1 MDYSGLE
8 ILYKLLTEVRDLKH
22 TEEESI
28 TGNLILSADIISN
41 IEVIYSEDIFEL
53 VNDKGVIDI
62 DDINNYS
69 EENIQITIY
78 INNISSFF
86 SSFESFLQGNSLG
99 LQSKS
104 FFIFKENIL
113 VKDSAELSHKLPRFN
128 NCLQILELIDN
139 LSNEKIQEGNA
150 LSFFYSIKNNSFLK
164 IEAVY
169 TQEDFQNLLDDNSI
183 QIIKQELL
191 SGTNIED
198 KRKVFINELNS
209 LRGNE
214 AILYFGIILKEWNKL
229 ILNYNLSYQLYLEGF
244 SVEKL
249 KVTANEYFIKITEK
263 IYESISKISAY
274 LFGIPIGYLVLI
286 SSYDFTNENFIKNFL
301 ILLISTI
308 FFMFVYFI
316 FCKNIE
322 ENIDAINEELIDF
335 ETRLG
340 NANSVNFITEKIKS
354 IRENKIKKQS
364 NKLSLIKTLSII
376 IYGLSV
382 LVFIFL
388 MTS

>member
-1 MDYSGLE
+1 MDHNGLE
-8 ILYKLLTEVRDLKH
+8 NLRKLLTEVRNLKH

-28 TGNLILSADIISN
+28 SGNLILSSDIISS

-62 DDINNYS
+62 DDINNYL

-86 SSFESFLQGNSLG
+86 SSFESFLQGNNFG
-99 LQSKS
+99 LQSAS
-104 FFIFKENIL
+104 FLIYKEDIL
-113 VKDSAELSHKLPRFN
+113 IKDSAELLHKIPTFN

-169 TQEDFQNLLDDNSI
+169 TQEDFQNLLHDNSI

-249 KVTANEYFIKITEK
+249 KVAANEYFIKITEK

-286 SSYDFTNENFIKNFL
+286 SSYDFTNENFMKNFL

-308 FFMFVYFI
+308 FFMFVYFV

-340 NANSVNFITEKIKS
+340 NTNSINFITEKIKS

-364 NKLSLIKTLSII
+364 KKLSLIKTLSII

-388 MTS
+388 TTS

>member
-86 SSFESFLQGNSLG
+86 SSFESFLQGNSFG

-113 VKDSAELSHKLPRFN
+113 VKDSAELLNKLPTFN

-169 TQEDFQNLLDDNSI
+169 TQEDFQNLLHDNSI

-249 KVTANEYFIKITEK
+249 KVAANEYFIKITEK

-286 SSYDFTNENFIKNFL
+286 SSYDFTNENFMKNFL

-308 FFMFVYFI
+308 FFMFVYFV

-322 ENIDAINEELIDF
+322 ENIDAIKEELIDF

-340 NANSVNFITEKIKS
+340 NTNSINFITEKIKS

-364 NKLSLIKTLSII
+364 KKLSLIRTLSII

>member
-1 MDYSGLE
+1 MVLSKLE
-8 ILYKLLTEVRDLKH
+8 FLLVWFHFALAVLLNKIYLLDLE
-22 TEEESI
+22 TMQCLSFLVESMI
-28 TGNLILSADIISN
+28 FWILSRKAW
-41 IEVIYSEDIFEL
+41 
-53 VNDKGVIDI
+53 
-62 DDINNYS
+62 
-69 EENIQITIY
+69 
-78 INNISSFF
+78 
-86 SSFESFLQGNSLG
+86 
-99 LQSKS
+99 
-104 FFIFKENIL
+104 
-113 VKDSAELSHKLPRFN
+113 
-128 NCLQILELIDN
+128 
-139 LSNEKIQEGNA
+139 SNEKIQEGNA

-169 TQEDFQNLLDDNSI
+169 TQEDFQNLLHDNSI

-229 ILNYNLSYQLYLEGF
+229 ILNYNLSYLLYLEGF

-249 KVTANEYFIKITEK
+249 KVAANEYFIKITEK

-286 SSYDFTNENFIKNFL
+286 SSYDFTNENFMKNFL

-308 FFMFVYFI
+308 FFMFVYFV

-340 NANSVNFITEKIKS
+340 NTNSINFITEKIKS

-364 NKLSLIKTLSII
+364 KKLSLIRTLSII

>member
-1 MDYSGLE
+1 MDHNGLE
-8 ILYKLLTEVRDLKH
+8 KLCKLLTEVRNLKH

-28 TGNLILSADIISN
+28 SGNLILSSDIISN

-62 DDINNYS
+62 DDINNYL

-86 SSFESFLQGNSLG
+86 SSFESFLQGNNCG
-99 LQSKS
+99 LQSTS

-113 VKDSAELSHKLPRFN
+113 VKDSAELLHKLPTFD
-128 NCLQILELIDN
+128 NCLQILELIDH
-139 LSNEKIQEGNA
+139 LSNEKIQDGNT

-164 IEAVY
+164 IEIVY
-169 TQEDFQNLLDDNSI
+169 TKEDFQNLLDDNSI

-209 LRGNE
+209 LVGNE
-214 AILYFGIILKEWNKL
+214 TVLSFGVILKEWSKL
-229 ILNYNLSYQLYLEGF
+229 TLNYNLSYQLYLEGF

-249 KVTANEYFIKITEK
+249 KVAANEYFIKITEK

-286 SSYDFTNENFIKNFL
+286 SSYDFTNENFIKNFF

-308 FFMFVYFI
+308 FFVFVYLI

-322 ENIDAINEELIDF
+322 ENIDAIEEELIDF
-335 ETRLG
+335 EKRLG
-340 NANSVNFITEKIKS
+340 NTSSVNFITDKIKS

-364 NKLSLIKTLSII
+364 KKLSLIKTLSII

-382 LVFIFL
+382 LFFIFL
-388 MTS
+388 MIG

>member
-1 MDYSGLE
+1 MDHNGLE
-8 ILYKLLTEVRDLKH
+8 KLCKLLTEVRNLKH

-28 TGNLILSADIISN
+28 SGNLILSSDIISN

-62 DDINNYS
+62 DDINNYL

-86 SSFESFLQGNSLG
+86 SSFESFLQGNNFG
-99 LQSKS
+99 LQATS
-104 FFIFKENIL
+104 FFIFKEDIL
-113 VKDSAELSHKLPRFN
+113 VKDSAELLHKIPTFN

-164 IEAVY
+164 IEVVY

-209 LRGNE
+209 LVGNE
-214 AILYFGIILKEWNKL
+214 TVLSFGVILKEWSKL
-229 ILNYNLSYQLYLEGF
+229 TLNYNLSYQLYLEGF

-249 KVTANEYFIKITEK
+249 KVAANEYFIKITEK

-286 SSYDFTNENFIKNFL
+286 SSYDFTNENFIKNFF
-301 ILLISTI
+301 IFLISTI
-308 FFMFVYFI
+308 FFVFVYLI

-322 ENIDAINEELIDF
+322 ENIDAIEEELIDF

-340 NANSVNFITEKIKS
+340 NTNSVSFITDKIKS
-354 IRENKIKKQS
+354 IRESKIKKQAK
-364 NKLSLIKTLSII
+364 KLSLIKTLSII
-376 IYGLSV
+376 IYGFSV

-388 MTS
+388 MIG

>member
-1 MDYSGLE
+1 M
-8 ILYKLLTEVRDLKH
+8 
-22 TEEESI
+22 
-28 TGNLILSADIISN
+28 
-41 IEVIYSEDIFEL
+41 
-53 VNDKGVIDI
+53 
-62 DDINNYS
+62 
-69 EENIQITIY
+69 
-78 INNISSFF
+78 
-86 SSFESFLQGNSLG
+86 
-99 LQSKS
+99 
-104 FFIFKENIL
+104 
-113 VKDSAELSHKLPRFN
+113 
-128 NCLQILELIDN
+128 
-139 LSNEKIQEGNA
+139 
-150 LSFFYSIKNNSFLK
+150 
-164 IEAVY
+164 
-169 TQEDFQNLLDDNSI
+169 DDNSI

-191 SGTNIED
+191 SGTNIDD

-209 LRGNE
+209 LVGNE
-214 AILYFGIILKEWNKL
+214 TVLSFGVILQEWSKL

-249 KVTANEYFIKITEK
+249 KVAANEYFIKITEK

-308 FFMFVYFI
+308 FFVFVYLI
-316 FCKNIE
+316 FCKNIG
-322 ENIDAINEELIDF
+322 ENIDAIEEELIDF

-340 NANSVNFITEKIKS
+340 NTYSVNFITDKIKS
-354 IRENKIKKQS
+354 IREDKIKKQS
-364 NKLSLIKTLSII
+364 KKLSLIKTLSII